1 MIINNQK
8 GVAILMVLT
17 SVAILAL
24 VLAEFSFD
32 TTVHSLK
39 VYNQQDQYQARLNA
53 EAGLNMSMARLRM
66 YQEGRNLLEKN
77 ESLKGVI
84 QPSQIESILLQ
95 PFMYPIQLP
104 PRSGA
109 LQRSALADFEKEV
122 LFRGELLVTI
132 RQVSGFLNPN
142 NMRISSTAQRT
153 DDNDDDLD
161 DLTGAERAKKN
172 PGLFVEEKLVETLTR
187 LIEDKRVEDA
197 LFDTKFGNL
206 DIELLIK
213 EIKYYVSDPERFE
226 DVERGE
232 IEARFLA
239 LDLVPK
245 HAPLSSIDELY
256 LLPSWDDELIDMFK
270 VYLTVHEPGIIAVNE
285 LTEDQLKI
293 LFPDITPIQIEEFY
307 KYRLGDPEQE
317 IEPKEFKSPEDF
329 KNVVTSILGIIGEA
343 DYDERVKE
351 FEAAGLKIGVAGI
364 LFEITSEGKMGR
376 ASVKIVAYVDLPIKP
391 EVWTPPAGANP
402 NPNPD
407 QDANLDLDV
416 DPNAPAPGGG
426 GDSENKPQIVELL
439 PPRIIEIRLE

>member
-1 MIINNQK
+1 MIIGNQK

-17 SVAILAL
+17 SVALLAL
-24 VLAEFSFD
+24 ILAEFSFD

-39 VYNQQDQYQARLNA
+39 VYNQQDQFQARLNA
-53 EAGLNMSMARLRM
+53 EAGINMSMARLRM

-104 PRSGA
+104 PRAGA
-109 LQRSALADFEKEV
+109 LQQSALADFEKEV
-122 LFRGELLVTI
+122 LFKGELVVTM

-142 NMRISSTAQRT
+142 NMRISANAKK
-153 DDNDDDLD
+153 DDQDDDLD
-161 DLTGAERAKKN
+161 DDDLSAADKAKKN
-172 PGLFVEEKLVETLTR
+172 PALFVEEKLVETLTR
-187 LIEDKRVEDA
+187 LIEEKRLEDS

-213 EIKYYVSDPERFE
+213 EIKYYISDAEQFE

-239 LDLVPK
+239 LDLIPK
-245 HAPLSSIDELY
+245 HAPFSSIDELY
-256 LLPSWDDELIDMFK
+256 LLPSWDDEIIDMFK
-270 VYLTVHEPGIIAVNE
+270 PYLTVHEPGIIAVNE

-329 KNVVTSILGIIGEA
+329 KNVVTSILGIINEG
-343 DYDERVKE
+343 DYDERIKE
-351 FEAAGLKIGVAGI
+351 FEAAGLKIGVAGK

-376 ASVKIVAYVDLPIKP
+376 ASVKLIAFVDLPIMPK
-391 EVWTPPAGANP
+391 VWTPPQAGETP
-402 NPNPD
+402 GEQPG
-407 QDANLDLDV
+407 LEEDV
-416 DPNAPAPGGG
+416 PPAGGADG
-426 GDSENKPQIVELL
+426 EKKPEIVELL
-439 PPRIIEIRLE
+439 PPRIIEMRLE

>member
-1 MIINNQK
+1 MILQNQK

-17 SVAILAL
+17 SVALLAL

-53 EAGLNMSMARLRM
+53 EAGINMSMARLRM

-104 PRSGA
+104 PRAGS
-109 LQRSALADFEKEV
+109 LQRSALQDFEKEV

-132 RQVSGFLNPN
+132 KQVSGFLNPN
-142 NMRISSTAQRT
+142 NMRLSVNAKE
-153 DDNDDDLD
+153 DDNDNDDN
-161 DLTGAERAKKN
+161 LTAEERAKKN
-172 PGLFVEEKLVETLTR
+172 PALFVEDKLIETLTR
-187 LIEDKRVEDA
+187 LIEEERLEDA
-197 LFDTKFGNL
+197 LFDTKYGNL

-213 EIKYYVSDPERFE
+213 EIKYYISDADKFE

-239 LDLVPK
+239 LDLIPK

-256 LLPSWDDELIDMFK
+256 LLPSWDDEIIDMFK
-270 VYLTVHEPGIIAVNE
+270 VYLTVHEPSIIAVNE

-307 KYRLGDPEQE
+307 KYRLGDPERE
-317 IEPKEFKSPEDF
+317 IEPQEFKSPEDF
-329 KNVVTSILGIIGEA
+329 KNVITNVLGIMGSG
-343 DYDERVKE
+343 DYDERIKE
-351 FEAAGLKIGVAGI
+351 FEAAGLKIGVAGK
-364 LFEITSEGKMGR
+364 LFEVTSEGKMGR
-376 ASVKIVAYVDLPIKP
+376 ASVKLVAFVDLPIMPKA
-391 EVWTPPAGANP
+391 WTPPTPGNDPGAGQ
-402 NPNPD
+402 PNPD
-407 QDANLDLDV
+407 FENDQN
-416 DPNAPAPGGG
+416 PPE
-426 GDSENKPQIVELL
+426 GDGEQEKKPISVELL
-439 PPRIIEIRLE
+439 PPRVIEMRLD